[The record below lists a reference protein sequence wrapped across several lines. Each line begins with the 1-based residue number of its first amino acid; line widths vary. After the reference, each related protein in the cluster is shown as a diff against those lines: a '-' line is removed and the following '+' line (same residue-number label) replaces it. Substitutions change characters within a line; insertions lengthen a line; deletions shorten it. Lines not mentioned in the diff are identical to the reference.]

1 LNDKRKAEE
10 CQNVTQ
16 VPVINRAPDVVF
28 QTLAAEDGAVLL
40 NLGSGE
46 YHGLN
51 PVGAKI
57 WEMLESPMS
66 ELELCR
72 RIEEAFGTDAE
83 TAAQDVRTFVQQL
96 IDRKLVH
103 LSSRG

>member
-1 LNDKRKAEE
+1 M
-10 CQNVTQ
+10 TQ
-16 VPVINRAPDVVF
+16 VTIVNRAPDVVF
-28 QTLAAEDGAVLL
+28 QTLAVEDGAVLL
-40 NLGSGE
+40 NLDSGE

-66 ELELCR
+66 EPELCR
-72 RIEEAFGTDAE
+72 RIEDAFGTDAE
-83 TAAQDVRTFVQQL
+83 TAAQDVRTFVQHL

-103 LSSRG
+103 LSPRG

>member
-1 LNDKRKAEE
+1 M
-10 CQNVTQ
+10 TQ
-16 VPVINRAPDVVF
+16 DSVVNRAPDVVF

-40 NLGSGE
+40 NLDSGE

-83 TAAQDVRTFVQQL
+83 TAAQDVRSFVQQL
-96 IDRKLVH
+96 VDRKLVH
-103 LSSRG
+103 LSPPRMTT